1 MPMRSRKARHIERI
15 GSGANSRQRCRRRRS
30 IHQPPAA
37 RRLKKKTPVSHARAT
52 TSAEF
57 QAVFAATVPVFQ
69 RFAGEF
75 KTVSRPVA
83 ATTDECSGAYCE
95 LLRYAKVTSGA

>member
-37 RRLKKKTPVSHARAT
+37 RRLKKNTPASHARAT

-57 QAVFAATVPVFQ
+57 QSACAATAPVFQ
-69 RFAGEF
+69 RFGDELKA
-75 KTVSRPVA
+75 VSRPVA
-83 ATTDECSGAYCE
+83 ATTEECSGAYCE
-95 LLRYAKVTSGA
+95 LLR

>member
-15 GSGANSRQRCRRRRS
+15 GSGANSRQRCRRRR
-30 IHQPPAA
+30 ITHQPPAA
-37 RRLKKKTPVSHARAT
+37 RRLKKKTPASQAMAT

-57 QAVFAATVPVFQ
+57 QPGCAATVPVFQ
-69 RFAGEF
+69 KFGDELKA
-75 KTVSRPVA
+75 VSRPVA

-95 LLRYAKVTSGA
+95 LLR